1 MSASIQN
8 LMFSLT
14 HNAECVQLFMQLII
28 ECSIKMQLYWDIIS
42 QQRYVTVV
50 HVYFIYLSV
59 MQKHRSYNGAQ
70 NYIHVFTLQTQ
81 IQYSNFE
88 AGKNEDIFPN
98 PDNFDPDRWRRDED
112 NRSAFAFLPFGFGP
126 RACYGTYDLILHV

>member
-1 MSASIQN
+1 
-8 LMFSLT
+8 
-14 HNAECVQLFMQLII
+14 
-28 ECSIKMQLYWDIIS
+28 
-42 QQRYVTVV
+42 
-50 HVYFIYLSV
+50 
-59 MQKHRSYNGAQ
+59 MQKLRSYNGAQ

-112 NRSAFAFLPFGFGP
+112 NRSAFVFLPFGFGP